1 MQPRAHIE
9 AKEEQQQKRVNIMI
23 TYIKG
28 SDAMQCTCNKIE
40 KAMVFLTHCN
50 IIDIAMMRSFIEWQ
64 KQKQKNV
71 RKLFIRMDEA
81 VKVPAIQT
89 IAFIAVLMRCFC
101 VNSVLL

>member
-1 MQPRAHIE
+1 MQPLHRS
-9 AKEEQQQKRVNIMI
+9 EQKMNIMI

-28 SDAMQCTCNKIE
+28 SDATQCTCNKIGT
-40 KAMVFLTHCN
+40 AMVFLTHCN
-50 IIDIAMMRSFIEWQ
+50 IIDIAMMRSFIEWRT
-64 KQKQKNV
+64 KNS
-71 RKLFIRMDEA
+71 RELFIRMEEA